1 MKERNRDE
9 EQNVSQEYLQEI
21 HDRHEEWL
29 GNKKCIVVDASQNFR
44 DNSKCL
50 KNIISKI
57 DKQLHKKMLDH
68 DPLLPPTELV

>member
-1 MKERNRDE
+1 MKIKTSFNFTFKK
-9 EQNVSQEYLQEI
+9 YT
-21 HDRHEEWL
+21 DRHEEWL

-44 DNSKCL
+44 L
-50 KNIISKI
+50 QFEMFKNIISKI